1 MIIIY
6 FHSQISLIFLSQLSG
21 DAGGQPQ
28 PDDESRKSLTD
39 IHPLEN
45 PMGLIKEILDNSIKA
60 THRRP
65 RKAVSSQS
73 VVKFKREKQKRKRQY
88 VYPSNW
94 GEFLLYCKT
103 GWLLQI
109 LPSGYVNGT
118 NDLNSPYGMYCNIE
132 FSKNA
137 FKILP

>member
-1 MIIIY
+1 
-6 FHSQISLIFLSQLSG
+6 
-21 DAGGQPQ
+21 
-28 PDDESRKSLTD
+28 
-39 IHPLEN
+39 
-45 PMGLIKEILDNSIKA
+45 MGLIKELLDNSIKA

-94 GEFLLYCKT
+94 GEFMLYCKT

-109 LPSGYVNGT
+109 LPNGFVNGT
-118 NDLNSPYGMYCNIE
+118 NDLNSPYGMDFNLKLSNHSFKSLLNSSLIIKHLFPYGCLTCRCLQSSKSCVNINCKQRIAE
-132 FSKNA
+132 TA
-137 FKILP
+137 RVV